1 MTGLSSFNSRLKAGF
16 DDLPPQLK
24 EAARWVI
31 DHPADVALLSL
42 REQAR
47 RAGIAP
53 ATLTRLAQRL
63 GLGGYN
69 GVRKL
74 FADAVRERPE
84 SYRGRA
90 EELLLRRDSEG
101 DQALVQD
108 IFASLGQHLQ
118 NLSMPDA
125 IERFTAA
132 ADMIASA
139 SRVFCLG
146 QRSSFSVAYI
156 FHYVRS
162 LFGSNSV
169 LVDGSGGSGVDTLR
183 AIGKGDVLLAISVN
197 RYVRHTIDAAKFAKD
212 RGARVVALTDS
223 EISPLVT
230 FADEA
235 VLVRTETP
243 SFFHTMAPAFA
254 AVECLA
260 ALVAA
265 RRGRE
270 TLAALDESERQLATF
285 GTYVL
290 PRAKGR
296 RRK

>member
-1 MTGLSSFNSRLKAGF
+1 MTRLSSFNSRLKAGF

-90 EELLLRRDSEG
+90 EELLVRRDSEG

-108 IFASLGQHLQ
+108 IFASLSQHLQ
-118 NLSMPDA
+118 NLSLPDA

-139 SRVFCLG
+139 NRVFCLG

-223 EISPLVT
+223 EISPLVS
-230 FADEA
+230 FADE
-235 VLVRTETP
+235 VILVRTETP
-243 SFFHTMAPAFA
+243 SFFHAMAPAFA

-285 GTYVL
+285 GTYIV

-296 RRK
+296 RCK

>member
-1 MTGLSSFNSRLKAGF
+1 MKQLSSFASRLKADF
-16 DDLPPQLK
+16 ENLSPQLQ

-63 GLGGYN
+63 GLRGYD

-74 FADAVRERPE
+74 YADAVRARPE

-90 EELLLRRDSEG
+90 EELLVRRDSEG
-101 DQALVQD
+101 DSALVQD
-108 IFASLGQHLQ
+108 IFASLTQHLQ
-118 NLSMPDA
+118 NLSSPDV
-125 IERFTAA
+125 IKRFTAA

-139 SRVFCLG
+139 DRVFCLG
-146 QRSSFSVAYI
+146 LRSSFAVAYI

-169 LVDGSGGSGVDTLR
+169 LVDGSGGSGVDVLR
-183 AIGKGDVLLAISVN
+183 TIGKADVLLAISVKP
-197 RYVRHTIDAAKFAKD
+197 YVSHTIEAATFAKA
-212 RGARVVALTDS
+212 RGTRVVALTDS
-223 EISPLVT
+223 EISPLASI
-230 FADEA
+230 ADE
-235 VLVRTETP
+235 VIVVRTDTP

-254 AVECLA
+254 AVECVA

-270 TLAALDESERQLATF
+270 TLAALDESERQLAAF
-285 GTYVL
+285 GTYLL
-290 PRAKGR
+290 PRPKGR

>member
-1 MTGLSSFNSRLKAGF
+1 MMRLSSFNTRLKDGF
-16 DDLPPQLK
+16 EMLSPQLK

-31 DHPADVALLSL
+31 DHPADVALLSM

-47 RAGIAP
+47 RAGIPP

-63 GLGGYN
+63 GLQGYD

-74 FADAVRERPE
+74 YAEAMRRRPE
-84 SYRGRA
+84 NYRGRA
-90 EELLLRRDSEG
+90 EELLVRRDSEG
-101 DQALVQD
+101 DSALVQD
-108 IFASLGQHLQ
+108 IFASLTQHLQ
-118 NLSMPDA
+118 DLALPA
-125 IERFTAA
+125 AVARFTAA

-139 SRVFCLG
+139 DRVFCLG
-146 QRSSFSVAYI
+146 MRSSFAVAYI

-169 LVDGSGGSGVDTLR
+169 LVDGSGGSGIDALR
-183 AIGKGDVLLAISVN
+183 AIGKTDVLLAISVK
-197 RYVRHTIDAAKFAKD
+197 RYVRHTIEAAKFAKD
-212 RGARVVALTDS
+212 RGARVVALSDS
-223 EISPLVT
+223 EISPLVAL
-230 FADEA
+230 ADHA
-235 VLVRTETP
+235 ILVATETP

-270 TLAALDESERQLATF
+270 TLAALDESERQLAAF
-285 GTYVL
+285 GTYLL
-290 PRAKGR
+290 PRTTGR
-296 RRK
+296 RPS

>member
-1 MTGLSSFNSRLKAGF
+1 MTRLSSFKSRLKAGF

-90 EELLLRRDSEG
+90 EELLVRRDSEG
-101 DQALVQD
+101 DQALLQD
-108 IFASLGQHLQ
+108 IFASLSQHLQ
-118 NLSMPDA
+118 NLSLPDA

-139 SRVFCLG
+139 DRVFCLG

-223 EISPLVT
+223 EISPLVS

-285 GTYVL
+285 GTYIV
-290 PRAKGR
+290 PRTKGR